1 MRVHFS
7 RCYCRPDAF
16 YQPCALSFITSA
28 LSSCTNNTIIVCNML
43 LWNGALSLL
52 IIIISRSDAISLAKV
67 NLSVTNNV
75 ECLHCCVAC
84 SLCDA
89 TMNEQSILRTADML
103 LQEAVPKERFGA
115 SAMRPITNALL
126 LQYFNKRACF
136 EYNFAALLP
145 S

>member
-1 MRVHFS
+1 
-7 RCYCRPDAF
+7 
-16 YQPCALSFITSA
+16 
-28 LSSCTNNTIIVCNML
+28 
-43 LWNGALSLL
+43 
-52 IIIISRSDAISLAKV
+52 
-67 NLSVTNNV
+67 
-75 ECLHCCVAC
+75 
-84 SLCDA
+84 
-89 TMNEQSILRTADML
+89 MNEQSILRTADML